1 MMDLLYT
8 EKTIPNIVKSTI
20 LPLFQSKSIFL
31 FDGPMGVGKT
41 TIIKEILRQSGV
53 SETVSSP
60 TFSYVNDYESSNH
73 TNFYHF
79 DLYRISGLDEFLAA
93 GFDEYLTQPN
103 AFIFIEWPDIISPLL
118 NKNSLKS
125 KVQIL
130 HLSYDETNLNQR
142 ILSL

>member
-8 EKTIPNIVKSTI
+8 EKTITNIVKSTI
-20 LPLFQSKSIFL
+20 LPLFQSKSILL

-53 SETVSSP
+53 METVSSP
-60 TFSYVNDYESSNH
+60 TFSYVNNYKSNNH